1 MPKINPAEAALL
13 LIDMQNDVLHEK
25 GAASSLGVWKFA
37 REAKTIESTK
47 RAIEFARKNK
57 IPVIYVK
64 LVFRPDYADASSGSF
79 GKVLRETKA
88 LKSGTWGAEIVD
100 ELKPEPTDYI
110 VEKKRASSFYS
121 TDLEIL
127 LKGLK
132 RNALIACGVVTNFCV
147 ETTVRDAIDRDFKV
161 IVLKDCI
168 ASVSKEA
175 QEFPVKFVFPFLGV
189 VTTSQELSV

>member
-1 MPKINPAEAALL
+1 MPKINPAETALL

-25 GAASSLGVWKFA
+25 GAASGLGVWKFA
-37 REAKTIESTK
+37 RDAKTIESTK

-64 LVFRPDYADASSGSF
+64 LVFRPDYADASTGSF
-79 GKVLRETKA
+79 GKVLKETKA

-100 ELKPEPTDYI
+100 ELKPGPTDYI
-110 VEKKRASSFYS
+110 VDKKRASSFYS
-121 TDLEIL
+121 TDLEVL
-127 LKGLK
+127 LKGLG
-132 RNALIACGVVTNFCV
+132 RSTLIVCGVVTNFCV
-147 ETTVRDAIDRDFKV
+147 ETTVRDAADRDFKV

-175 QEFPVKFVFPFLGV
+175 QNFPVKFVYPFLGV